1 MLRGGSCF
9 LYISRFTKVQEERER
24 KRGEGERGGT
34 ERRAQRPYRMTMEGN
49 ALSNLESQPCPG
61 NTEGEKKTCR
71 RKEFSCPGFLPW
83 QREPSSPSPSLKTQC
98 KPAKAVRLKHFFF
111 FFPLNREKFQFFLKK
126 KKKSNHQTLPGNGN
140 VTLFP
145 LPRLQPSKFL

>member
-1 MLRGGSCF
+1 
-9 LYISRFTKVQEERER
+9 
-24 KRGEGERGGT
+24 
-34 ERRAQRPYRMTMEGN
+34 MTMEGN

-83 QREPSSPSPSLKTQC
+83 QREPSSPSPSPKTQC
-98 KPAKAVRLKHFFF
+98 EPAKAVRLKHFF

-126 KKKSNHQTLPGNGN
+126 KNPTTKPCPGMGM
-140 VTLFP
+140 
-145 LPRLQPSKFL
+145 